1 MVHSSIYVRDASF
14 YVSQLLEF
22 PNVGREERR
31 QLWRQA
37 IASLAKATTE
47 EGPGPLDGLHPDQL
61 VPVAKAALSD
71 GLVDDLDWLGPA
83 AAGMALYAFASAL
96 PPGQE
101 QRELRRRVVPRLLTG
116 NADTFTQ
123 IAALM
128 AQTTGKGLGSAGV
141 RARVG
146 LVTELP
152 LSFGVRDGGLALSLV
167 SRRELCRE
175 WVVEPSTKSLPA
187 RRLAARILERAA
199 REAARRASQGDL
211 HAVRVL
217 EGEALAPTL
226 RRLLFDRESLVW
238 RHVAVAR
245 GLISPWSEKTKDEV
259 ESWLSLELTPTEWRR
274 AATSVAALTAV
285 APERALALLQN
296 VSRAGLF
303 AKDPGVSQGF
313 AWGIPRAAESE
324 PDATSEFLGML
335 FPSSSFDIAEALV
348 DARAELGAS
357 PISDE
362 MSELFQA
369 RFGGSKSPSA
379 GTDDALAALR
389 DEITRDLASTRESS
403 KETESRADQPVR
415 FHIHRALVAFAQ
427 EGAPQAY
434 AVAKDVMEAAVAQ
447 LGKLEAIPVDEEDL
461 EGKAGDQARRAS
473 LAALRDLDASLLE
486 RSVIGH
492 LAKLGTKEADIKAA
506 DERIDQIRERGCEWI
521 ASREMPR
528 DGAKTAEA
536 AAKNITL
543 HMRRLRA
550 LLHIVDGDIDVQDDQ
565 ARSDKLRARWVKTA
579 SELIA
584 HFGRNPPPALRRM
597 LLATLARALDA
608 LIRVDACDVADA
620 FLMLSLSMEDVNA
633 FEALAEASMDLDLSH
648 VLSAY
653 ARFLRTCAPLLR
665 GERARLAGPAADAVL
680 ASLSRLSGE
689 LSPEASSRSE
699 ALRTVLLRLHQALSA
714 MSNASGLRA
723 LSSNGASEPDVVIA
737 AEAWMNALTQMSKGA
752 RTRLEPGYLPSPPI
766 AVRPVSIAV
775 SRVLAGVEED
785 LTEPVLDAA
794 ARAVAVDVPRAFA
807 WLFLGVVGSLAGRP
821 LVGGAPEAKEAPSM
835 AAPGLGEQLPAWLP
849 ARRMIGGF
857 YVMRSLGV
865 GGSGTVFVVSRADDR
880 HDPNAERF
888 ALKVPDYTA
897 TAARSLSE
905 AEFMQLFRDEASA
918 LMSLPAH
925 RNLAKFITF
934 DMSTKPK
941 PILVMELIP
950 GLSLER
956 MIESRAFDMQKC
968 ISVLDDVLAG
978 LEVMHKSGV
987 GHLDLKPSNVV
998 LRQDGSGVLV
1008 DFGLAGRNVRPGCAT
1023 GPYGAPEVWG
1033 AETSGGAA
1041 SPMAADAYAFGCL
1054 AFEALTG
1061 RTLFAAPNEVAQV
1074 AMHLAHDGMPAPI
1087 KRLAAD
1093 AKLGQLGEMLFN
1105 TLRRD
1110 GRARMSVTETRRTL
1124 ASVKKKVGDMPW
1136 PIQVG

>member
-1 MVHSSIYVRDASF
+1 MRDASF
-14 YVSQLLEF
+14 YVSQLLVF
-22 PNVGREERR
+22 PSVGREERR

-61 VPVAKAALSD
+61 VPVAKVALAD

-83 AAGMALYAFASAL
+83 AAGRALYVFASAL
-96 PPGQE
+96 PSGQE

-152 LSFGVRDGGLALSLV
+152 LSFGVRDGALALSLV

-211 HAVRVL
+211 HAIRVL

-245 GLISPWSEKTKDEV
+245 GLICPWSEKTNDEV

-285 APERALALLQN
+285 APERALSLLQN

-335 FPSSSFDIAEALV
+335 FPSSGFDIAEALI
-348 DARAELGAS
+348 DARAELGSS

-362 MSELFQA
+362 ISELFNA

-379 GTDDALAALR
+379 GADDGLAALR
-389 DEITRDLASTRESS
+389 DEITRDLSLASRS
-403 KETESRADQPVR
+403 DQPLR
-415 FHIHRALVAFAQ
+415 LGINRALVAFAQ

-434 AVAKDVMEAAVAQ
+434 AVVKDVVDAVLVQ
-447 LGKLEAIPVDEEDL
+447 IGKLESLSPEEEDL
-461 EGKAGDQARRAS
+461 EGNAGQQARRSS

-486 RSVIGH
+486 RSVVGQ
-492 LAKLGTKEADIKAA
+492 LVKLGTKEADIKAA
-506 DERIDQIRERGCEWI
+506 EERIDQIRERGCEWI

-528 DGAKTAEA
+528 ESKKPADAVG
-536 AAKNITL
+536 KNITL

-550 LLHIVDGDIDVQDDQ
+550 LLHIVDGDIDVEDDQ
-565 ARSDKLRARWVKTA
+565 ARSDRLRARWVKTA
-579 SELIA
+579 SEIVA

-620 FLMLSLSMEDVNA
+620 FLMLALSMEDVSS

-665 GERARLAGPAADAVL
+665 GDRARLAGPAADAVL

-714 MSNASGLRA
+714 MSNTTGLRA
-723 LSSNGASEPDVVIA
+723 LSSNGASEPDIVIA

-766 AVRPVSIAV
+766 SVRPVSIAV
-775 SRVLAGVEED
+775 SRVLAGVEPD
-785 LTEPVLDAA
+785 LTEPVLEEA

-821 LVGGAPEAKEAPSM
+821 LDAATPDAKEAPSM
-835 AAPGLGEQLPAWLP
+835 VAPGLGEQLPAWLP

-880 HDPNAERF
+880 HDPSAERF

-918 LMSLPAH
+918 LMSLPACK
-925 RNLAKFITF
+925 NLAKFVTF
-934 DMSTKPK
+934 DMSAKPK

-956 MIESRAFDMQKC
+956 MIESRAFDMNKC

-978 LEVMHKSGV
+978 LEVMHQGGV

-998 LRQDGSGVLV
+998 LRQDSSGVLV
-1008 DFGLAGRNVRPGCAT
+1008 DFGLSGRKVRPGCAT

-1033 AETSGGAA
+1033 AETSGGAPT
-1041 SPMAADAYAFGCL
+1041 PMAADAYAFGCL

-1074 AMHLAHDGMPAPI
+1074 AMHLAHDGMPAPV

-1093 AKLGQLGEMLFN
+1093 AKLGLLGEMLFN

-1124 ASVKKKVGDMPW
+1124 ATVKKKVGDMPW

>member
-1 MVHSSIYVRDASF
+1 VRDASF
-14 YVSQLLEF
+14 YVSQLLVF
-22 PNVGREERR
+22 PSVGKEERR

-37 IASLAKATTE
+37 MASLAKATTE

-61 VPVAKAALSD
+61 VPVAKAALAD
-71 GLVDDLDWLGPA
+71 GLVDDVDWLGPA
-83 AAGMALYAFASAL
+83 AAGMALYVFASAL
-96 PPGQE
+96 PTGQE

-128 AQTTGKGLGSAGV
+128 AQTTGKGLGSPGV

-152 LSFGVRDGGLALSLV
+152 LSYGIRDGALALSLV

-175 WVVEPSTKSLPA
+175 WIVEPSTKSLPA
-187 RRLAARILERAA
+187 RRLAARLLERAA

-211 HAVRVL
+211 HAIRVL
-217 EGEALAPTL
+217 EGAVLAPVM

-245 GLISPWSEKTKDEV
+245 GLIAPWSEKTKDEITA
-259 ESWLSLELTPTEWRR
+259 WLSLELTPTEWRR

-285 APERALALLQN
+285 APDHALQLLAN

-303 AKDPGVSQGF
+303 AKDPGISQGF
-313 AWGIPRAAESE
+313 AWGIPRAAESDPE
-324 PDATSEFLGML
+324 AAGEFLDIL
-335 FPSSSFDIAEALV
+335 FPSATFDIAEALI
-348 DARAELGAS
+348 DARAELGPS
-357 PISDE
+357 PITDK
-362 MSELFQA
+362 MGALFQK
-369 RFGGSKSPSA
+369 RFGGNTAPVGA
-379 GTDDALAALR
+379 EADHDGVAAMRNELILDLTVDAR
-389 DEITRDLASTRESS
+389 PE
-403 KETESRADQPVR
+403 QPVR
-415 FHIHRALVAFAQ
+415 HAITRALAAFAQ
-427 EGAPQAY
+427 EGAPQAHAIVKS
-434 AVAKDVMEAAVAQ
+434 AVDAAVSQ
-447 LGKLEAIPVDEEDL
+447 LEKLEAFTAEDEEFEGDL
-461 EGKAGDQARRAS
+461 GKHARRAS

-486 RSVIGH
+486 RSVVGQ
-492 LAKLGTKEADIKAA
+492 LAWLGTKEAEVKATE
-506 DERIDQIRERGCEWI
+506 ERLDQIRDRGCEWI
-521 ASREMPR
+521 ASREMSKDA
-528 DGAKTAEA
+528 DGERAK
-536 AAKNITL
+536 KNVTL

-550 LLHIVDGDIDVQDDQ
+550 LLHIVDGDIDVEDDQ
-565 ARSDKLRARWVKTA
+565 VRGDKLRARWVKTA

-620 FLMLSLSMEDVNA
+620 FLVLALSMEDPTA
-633 FEALAEASMDLDLSH
+633 FETLAEASMDLDLSH

-665 GERARLAGPAADAVL
+665 GDRARLQGPAADAVL
-680 ASLSRLSGE
+680 TSLSRLSGE
-689 LSPEASSRSE
+689 LSPEASARSE
-699 ALRTVLLRLHQALSA
+699 ALRAVLLRLHQALSA
-714 MSNASGLRA
+714 MSAATGLRA

-766 AVRPVSIAV
+766 SIRPVSIAV
-775 SRVLAGVEED
+775 SRVLAGVEAD
-785 LTEPVLDAA
+785 LTEPALDAA
-794 ARAVAVDVPRAFA
+794 ARSVAVDMPRVFA

-821 LVGGAPEAKEAPSM
+821 LESTAPEQKEAPSM

-849 ARRMIGGF
+849 ARRIIGGF

-880 HDPNAERF
+880 HDPSAERF

-925 RNLAKFITF
+925 RNLARFVTF
-934 DMSTKPK
+934 DMSAKPK

-956 MIESRAFDMQKC
+956 MIESRAFDMRKC
-968 ISVLDDVLAG
+968 IEVLDDVLAG
-978 LEVMHKSGV
+978 LEVMHRGGV

-998 LRQDGSGVLV
+998 LRQDHSGVLV

-1033 AETSGGAA
+1033 AETSGGPGT
-1041 SPMAADAYAFGCL
+1041 PMAADAYAFGCL

-1074 AMHLAHDGMPAPI
+1074 AMHLAHDGMPPPV
-1087 KRLAAD
+1087 KRMAAD

-1124 ASVKKKVGDMPW
+1124 ASVKQKLGDMPW